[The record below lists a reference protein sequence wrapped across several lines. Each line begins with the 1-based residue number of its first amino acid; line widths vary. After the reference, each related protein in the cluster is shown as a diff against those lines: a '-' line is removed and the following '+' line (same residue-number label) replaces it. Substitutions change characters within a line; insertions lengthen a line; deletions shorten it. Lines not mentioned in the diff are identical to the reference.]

1 MIKNITSPIYNNE
14 NNFLLQVRMLAD
26 PTGAFT
32 KVNFIFYPEVF
43 RFVYLSVFVLLQAV
57 DLLLDSE
64 QIVQVLGNKRSKRY
78 AMDRHA
84 KLVN

>member
-1 MIKNITSPIYNNE
+1 
-14 NNFLLQVRMLAD
+14 MLAD

-32 KVNFIFYPEVF
+32 KVNFTIYPKVCLLCCLLISLCF
-43 RFVYLSVFVLLQAV
+43 ADLQAV

-78 AMDRHA
+78 IIDR
-84 KLVN
+84 